1 MDWIVSNIQS
11 YLDVMIGEML
21 LGIGIIGVLI
31 IILLV
36 WYIVERVIEW
46 KNSW

>member
-21 LGIGIIGVLI
+21 LGVGIIGVVI

-46 KNSW
+46 KNS